1 MENKK
6 MIRKKCKL
14 IFLLCIIFFVE
25 FRIFRVS
32 TSNVI
37 SAIAIKRINRHMQW
51 HMQCVLRK
59 IHRKKKKTHWLRGV
73 RLRSVQCL
81 LQDVHHKRRGK

>member
-1 MENKK
+1 
-6 MIRKKCKL
+6 MIIKKCKL

-37 SAIAIKRINRHMQW
+37 SAIAIKRVNRHMQR
-51 HMQCVLRK
+51 VLRK